1 MSRWIVLAHGGGVQS
16 FLTDYDTM
24 VWSALLRMVETVAS
38 AAPYLVVGLV
48 FAGILR
54 GIVGAA
60 RLQSLLGAGPWRG
73 PLRAWALGTV
83 LPVCAVGALPIAYE
97 LKRARIPSGTV
108 LTFLLAAPLFN
119 PITLIYGVSIVPLWT
134 LIYLLCGTFAISIG
148 IGGIWNTWIDSS
160 PPFDPAPPL
169 DAAALDS
176 ASLPLERPPARSM
189 LRLVVAAET
198 AARGFSGA
206 FLVDF
211 ALVVFAMGLAG
222 AFLPHGIFQTSL
234 RRDNPFSPLL
244 TAPVG
249 LLLYVNPTEAMRVVG
264 LTIRDGFSVGAA
276 FSFLMIGA
284 GTIAAVV
291 NGIRREFGWR
301 RVGQFAALLLVSTL
315 AWACAAGLVLPRFSS
330 VTQSHTHAFDGLTR
344 LNAAPHELG
353 KLAVLFEDVW
363 QRQPP
368 NERIGL
374 WALGGLLVA
383 GAILKLSG
391 AKTDPGRLMR
401 TTFDPE
407 PAAESR
413 WNRALTPTQLRVIAL
428 VGTCLLL
435 VGGLY
440 LYYPAADQIIGD
452 LDNVRLD
459 LDEAI
464 RTKNQED
471 AMARIDEF
479 RELASRLPV
488 SVFLRKGSVAGG
500 QRDRQGE
507 LIYSLDTLD
516 EFVKENQ
523 FGEAKAAL
531 RFVMDSYRICREAY
545 VMNGS

>member
-24 VWSALLRMVETVAS
+24 VWSALLRMLETVAS

-54 GIVGAA
+54 GMVGPA
-60 RLQSLLGAGPWRG
+60 RLQSLPGAGPWRG

-83 LPVCAVGALPIAYE
+83 LPVCALGALPIAYE

-134 LIYLLCGTFAISIG
+134 LLYFLCGTFAISVG
-148 IGGIWNTWIDSS
+148 IGGIWNTWIDPS
-160 PPFDPAPPL
+160 PPFDPAAL
-169 DAAALDS
+169 LDS
-176 ASLPLERPPARSM
+176 ASLPLKRPPARSL

-211 ALVVFAMGLAG
+211 ALVVFGMGLAG

-234 RRDNPFSPLL
+234 RPENAFSPLL
-244 TAPVG
+244 TALVG

-301 RVGQFAALLLVSTL
+301 RVGQFAALLLVPTL
-315 AWACAAGLVLPRFSS
+315 AWASAAGLVLPRYSS

-344 LNAAPHELG
+344 LNAAPHELE
-353 KLAVLFEDVW
+353 KLAVLFEDLW

-368 NERIGL
+368 NGRIGL

-383 GAILKLSG
+383 GTILKLAG

-401 TTFDPE
+401 TTFDSE

-413 WNRALTPTQLRVIAL
+413 WNLALTRTQLMVITL

-440 LYYPAADQIIGD
+440 LYYPAADQIVGD

-471 AMARIDEF
+471 AEARIDEF

-488 SVFLRKGSVAGG
+488 SVFLRRGSLAVG

-531 RFVMDSYRICREAY
+531 RFVMDSYRTCREEY